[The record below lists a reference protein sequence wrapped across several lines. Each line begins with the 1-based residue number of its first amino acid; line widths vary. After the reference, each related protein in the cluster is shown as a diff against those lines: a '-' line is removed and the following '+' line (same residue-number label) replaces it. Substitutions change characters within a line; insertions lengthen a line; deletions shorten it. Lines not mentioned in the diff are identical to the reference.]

1 MVLFDTFS
9 SISYKA
15 ENITVLKLENI
26 FEIFYQGSP
35 PCLEV
40 RNFRI
45 SEAGILFLQVSSLS
59 RGGIRTKIEKSCW
72 PRFSSF
78 IIFYKCLPSLE
89 VGWRKLGSACSSLV
103 RGTKIAENYK
113 CLPSLEVGWRKLES
127 ARSSLVRGTK
137 IAENIFTSV
146 RRFSR

>member
-1 MVLFDTFS
+1 MLGPTFLADLGES
-9 SISYKA
+9 RQVWK
-15 ENITVLKLENI
+15 KNI

-89 VGWRKLGSACSSLV
+89 VG
-103 RGTKIAENYK
+103 
-113 CLPSLEVGWRKLES
+113 
-127 ARSSLVRGTK
+127 
-137 IAENIFTSV
+137 
-146 RRFSR
+146 